1 MRYIKILSIIILMAG
16 MTACE
21 KEILYSDIAPEPL
34 LVVNGVQHVGEP
46 ARLCVEKT
54 SFYSDVETDFRVKDV
69 HTDLYVN
76 GVFKETLQVRDS
88 ILMETFYIPSENG
101 FGEEVERPIFAF
113 NYCEGTYILCE
124 GDELRFE
131 VSSSEFEKTAVAETT
146 MPSMPNV
153 ISFDTV
159 RIADNND
166 GYGGQ
171 TIYFSLVIDDPVG
184 KDYYN
189 LYPQYGLEGFTSTD
203 PVFADFMNIE
213 HVEDLF
219 GGSNYYAVG
228 PYNMFNDA
236 YFDGNQY
243 TVSLE
248 MSVFMDSYYSFFE
261 PYILEVTKAD
271 YNLYQFKKS
280 YAAQQYNNNGLMG
293 LFTEPTQV
301 YSNVKNGVGVVC
313 SQSQPV
319 IKTIDFSIGGDR

>member
-1 MRYIKILSIIILMAG
+1 MKYFKLLSIIVFMTGL
-16 MTACE
+16 TACE
-21 KEILYSDIAPEPL
+21 KEILYTDIAPEPL

-46 ARLCVEKT
+46 ARLCVEKS

-69 HTDLYVN
+69 HADLYVN
-76 GVFKETLQVRDS
+76 GVFKELLQVRDS
-88 ILMETFYIPSENG
+88 VMMETYYIPSEDG

-113 NYCEGTYILCE
+113 NYCEGTYILQE

-159 RIADNND
+159 RIANNND

-171 TIYFSLVIDDPVG
+171 TIYFSLVIDDPAG

-189 LYPQYGLEGFTSTD
+189 LFPKYGLEGFTSTD
-203 PVFADFMNIE
+203 PVFADFMNIV

-219 GGSNYYAVG
+219 GGSNYYANG

-236 YFDGNQY
+236 YFDGKQY

-261 PYILEVTKAD
+261 PYVLEVTKAD

-280 YAAQQYNNNGLMG
+280 YAAQQFNDNGLMG

-301 YSNVKNGVGVVC
+301 YSNVQNGVGVVC

-319 IKTIDFSIGGDR
+319 TVMIDLR